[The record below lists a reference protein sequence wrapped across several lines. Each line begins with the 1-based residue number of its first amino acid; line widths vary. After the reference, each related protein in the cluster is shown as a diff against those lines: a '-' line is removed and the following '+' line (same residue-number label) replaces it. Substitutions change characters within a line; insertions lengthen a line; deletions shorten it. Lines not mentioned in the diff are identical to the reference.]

1 MFSLTSEELHR
12 RIHDRLPADIREA
25 AFEVD
30 VAALDARP
38 HDPASDRYAVLLYD
52 PLDGSLRP
60 DAGAEILAR
69 LPVRN
74 SLVRVFTLDEA
85 HGRAL
90 RDAAEEVIAGR
101 LEPAISTN
109 T

>member
-1 MFSLTSEELHR
+1 MFSLTGEELHR
-12 RIHDRLPADIREA
+12 RIHDRLPADIREV

-69 LPVRN
+69 LPMRN
-74 SLVRVFTLDEA
+74 SLVRVFTLDEGNA
-85 HGRAL
+85 PAL
-90 RDAAEEVIAGR
+90 REAADEVLGGH
-101 LEPAISTN
+101 LEPAITTN